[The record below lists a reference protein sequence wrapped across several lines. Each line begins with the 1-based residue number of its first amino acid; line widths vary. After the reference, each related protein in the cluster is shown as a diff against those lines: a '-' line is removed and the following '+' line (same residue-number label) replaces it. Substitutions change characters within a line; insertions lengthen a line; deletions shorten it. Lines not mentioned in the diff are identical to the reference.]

1 MPQFDAKGNAVPI
14 EAKPGLFAK
23 LRKTTP
29 EEQAPPPPPE
39 PKIVRQQPSRQSRSK
54 RTGSKKS

>member
-1 MPQFDAKGNAVPI
+1 MPEYDAKGNVIPAKS
-14 EAKPGLFAK
+14 KPGLLAK
-23 LRKTTP
+23 IRGTTP

-39 PKIVRQQPSRQSRSK
+39 PNIVRQQPSRQPRSK